1 MPYGNFGPIKGLQIY
16 SAQDLAESH
25 GTWTGIRT
33 NHVVDTAGSFVD
45 EFGSSRGLSNEFDLA
60 LLIALRRRADL
71 VLVDARTARQESY
84 RALSKTALGL
94 ISQTGDFSGI
104 PAAESKSSNV
114 YLFSGNGTDDI
125 DNRAVQIGNGNPFP
139 AILAFAK
146 SKGWKAILLEAGPTL
161 ARLAFDAKLV
171 SQSAITITSKVALPE
186 SFEPTN
192 PFDAKAKLLS
202 LAVDNFSAYSLWT
215 HDGVADGWVAEPLLR

>member
-1 MPYGNFGPIKGLQIY
+1 MPYGNFGPIKGLQIH
-16 SAQDLAESH
+16 SAQNLAESY
-25 GTWTGIRT
+25 GSWTGIGT

-45 EFGSSRGLSNEFDLA
+45 ELGSSRGLSNEFDLA

-71 VLVDARTARQESY
+71 ILVDARTARQESY
-84 RALSKTALGL
+84 RALSKAALGI

-104 PAAESKSSNV
+104 PAAESQAINV
-114 YLFSGNGTDDI
+114 YLFSGNCKEEPDPQL
-125 DNRAVQIGNGNPFP
+125 VKIGNGNPFP
-139 AILAFAK
+139 EILAFAK

-171 SQSAITITSKVALPE
+171 SQSAITITSKVALPDN
-186 SFEPTN
+186 FEPTN
-192 PFDAKAKLLS
+192 PFDANATLLS

-215 HDGVADGWVAEPLLR
+215 HDGVADG